1 MKYDTIIVG
10 AGSAGGVL
18 ATRLSEDLSRSVL
31 LLEAGSD
38 YPDFDTMPDEI
49 KYGYGTDRNIWARA
63 FGHDSPH
70 NWEYQARSTDTAPP
84 MMVPRGRL
92 VGGSSAVNAQIFLRG
107 LPEDFDMWAEEGN
120 AGWSFKDVMPYLLAV
135 ESDRDFG
142 DDFHNKDGPIIV
154 RRHKEEDWL
163 PDQRAF
169 YESCRAEGFEHSAD
183 QNHPDSTGV
192 GPAPMNN
199 PGRVRWST
207 AIGYLSQARHRLN
220 LTIKPNCLVHR
231 VLVQR
236 GRATGVLVESGAE
249 LFEVQAKEVILSA
262 GSIGSPHILMRSGV
276 GPADTIQ
283 QAGGE
288 VLHELP
294 GVGRNLRDHPQVAV
308 IWRSKPEFEQDP
320 LAPKLQVV
328 LRYTA
333 PGSDLRNDMLIHQM
347 SHATRE
353 SIFAGGD
360 TAAYGVGMIIA
371 LYLAKG
377 KGRITL
383 KSMDPHAHPVLD
395 YNYLA
400 EEEDRRRMRDAV
412 RLCVRMGEHP
422 AFADIIEKRTDPTDA
437 NLVSDETLDAW
448 LARKAATSHH
458 ISSTCKMG
466 PASDPQAVVD
476 NTGKVHGLEGLRVVD
491 TSIMPDC
498 IRANTNASTIMIGER
513 IAAFIRG
520 D

>member
-18 ATRLSEDLSRSVL
+18 ATRLSEDPNRSVL
-31 LLEAGSD
+31 LLEAGAD

-70 NWEYQARSTDTAPP
+70 NWEYEARSTDAAPP

-107 LPEDFDMWAEEGN
+107 LPEDFDTWAQEGN
-120 AGWSFKDVMPYLLAV
+120 EGWSYQDVMPFLLAV

-142 DDFHNKDGPIIV
+142 DDFHSKGGPIIV

-163 PDQRAF
+163 PDHRAF
-169 YESCRAEGFEHSAD
+169 YEACRAEGFEHSAD

-231 VLVQR
+231 VLIQQ
-236 GRATGVLVESGAE
+236 GRATGVLVESGGE
-249 LFEVQAKEVILSA
+249 LFEAQAEEVILSA

-276 GPADTIQ
+276 GPLDTIR

-308 IWRSKPEFEQDP
+308 LWSAKPDFEQDP
-320 LAPKLQVV
+320 LAPRLQVV

-333 PGSDLRNDMLIHQM
+333 PGSDLRNDMLIHQL
-347 SHATRE
+347 SHVTRE
-353 SIFAGGD
+353 SYYKR
-360 TAAYGVGMIIA
+360 TAAPAYGVGMVIA

-383 KSMDPHAHPVLD
+383 KSMDPHDHPALD
-395 YNYLA
+395 YNYMT

-412 RLCVRMGEHP
+412 RLCIRMGEHP
-422 AFADIIEKRTDPTDA
+422 AFAGIIEERTDPTEDD
-437 NLVSDETLDAW
+437 LKSDEALDAW
-448 LARKAATSHH
+448 IALKANTSHH

-466 PASDPQAVVD
+466 PASDPHAVVD
-476 NTGKVHGLEGLRVVD
+476 NMGRVHGLQGLRVVD

-513 IAAFIRG
+513 IAAFMRG
-520 D
+520 E